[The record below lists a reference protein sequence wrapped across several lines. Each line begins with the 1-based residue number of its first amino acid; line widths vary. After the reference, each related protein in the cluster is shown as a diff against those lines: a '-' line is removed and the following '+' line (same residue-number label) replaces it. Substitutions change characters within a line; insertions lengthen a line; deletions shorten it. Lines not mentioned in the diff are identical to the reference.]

1 LLYVGLLPHAEVPFG
16 FPKKDATAPLGKQQ
30 GKKKGL
36 GLYFRADEGSGENLM
51 LARLVVVS
59 AVVILM
65 AGMTSLRRI
74 DAGIGGAPPE
84 GAGWI
89 E

>member
-1 LLYVGLLPHAEVPFG
+1 MPQLLWESNREKRKAWGYIS
-16 FPKKDATAPLGKQQ
+16 
-30 GKKKGL
+30 
-36 GLYFRADEGSGENLM
+36 RADEGSGENLM
-51 LARLVVVS
+51 LARLEVVT

-74 DAGIGGAPPE
+74 DAGIGGAAPA